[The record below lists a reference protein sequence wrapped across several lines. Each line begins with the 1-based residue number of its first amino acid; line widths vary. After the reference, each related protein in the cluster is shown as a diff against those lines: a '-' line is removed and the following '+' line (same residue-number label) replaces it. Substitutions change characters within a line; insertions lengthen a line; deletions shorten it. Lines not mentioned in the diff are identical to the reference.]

1 MQEHQAIWRSNLIV
15 SDIPW
20 EYYLHPCPI
29 FYAEELSIYGP
40 TLWINPPTRNPKKI
54 KFLRKNKNL
63 AIFTPL
69 ILKRSGKDSGF
80 GKLEVKL
87 QTRLVTSLFLGS
99 PSSVWSIS
107 TAYNHLVKENPF
119 RLFNLLVW

>member
-29 FYAEELSIYGP
+29 FMRRNFQFTDLHFGLI
-40 TLWINPPTRNPKKI
+40 PPPEIQRKQNSFAKQ
-54 KFLRKNKNL
+54 KFSL
-63 AIFTPL
+63 FTPL

-87 QTRLVTSLFLGS
+87 QTRLVTSLFLDLRS
-99 PSSVWSIS
+99 K
-107 TAYNHLVKENPF
+107 YLF
-119 RLFNLLVW
+119 RQPIIT

>member
-40 TLWINPPTRNPKKI
+40 TLWINPPPEIQRKQNSFAKTKI
-54 KFLRKNKNL
+54 
-63 AIFTPL
+63 
-69 ILKRSGKDSGF
+69 
-80 GKLEVKL
+80 
-87 QTRLVTSLFLGS
+87 
-99 PSSVWSIS
+99 
-107 TAYNHLVKENPF
+107 
-119 RLFNLLVW
+119 